1 MTDVKHPAHPAHP
14 ARDHL
19 ALVLDTD
26 DLVAATRLAR
36 AMEPW
41 FGIVKVGLELY
52 YATGPEAVVSMR
64 ELGFGVFCDLKLH
77 DIPTQVGRACRVLG
91 ALGADY
97 VTLHA
102 AGGLSMLQAGVD
114 GLRKG
119 AEAAGLAPPVA
130 LAVTVL
136 TSDGD
141 APANMLAHRVAMAV
155 EARCDGI
162 VCSPLDVREAKLYAP
177 RLVAMVPGIRLPGTP
192 THDQARSATPA
203 EAIAAGADVLVIG
216 RTVTGANDPRAAAVA
231 VADAVAATL
240 DRTSA

>member
-1 MTDVKHPAHPAHP
+1 MTDAKHP

-36 AMEPW
+36 MLEPW

-52 YATGPEAVVSMR
+52 CAAGPEAVVSMR
-64 ELGFGVFCDLKLH
+64 DLGFGVFCDVKLH
-77 DIPTQVGRACRVLG
+77 DIPTQVGRACRVLA
-91 ALGADY
+91 ALGVDY

-102 AGGLSMLQAGVD
+102 AGGTAMLEAGVD
-114 GLRKG
+114 GLRRG
-119 AEAAGLAPPVA
+119 AEAAGLAVPAA

-141 APANMLAHRVAMAV
+141 APANMLAHRVAVAV

-177 RLVAMVPGIRLPGTP
+177 RLVAVVPGVRLPGTP
-192 THDQARSATPA
+192 THDQARTATPE
-203 EAIAAGADVLVIG
+203 EAIAEGADVLVIG
-216 RTVTGANDPRAAAVA
+216 RTVTGADNPVAAAA
-231 VADAVAATL
+231 LVADAVAATL
-240 DRTSA
+240 ARTPA

>member
-1 MTDVKHPAHPAHP
+1 MTTDLHP

-26 DLVAATRLAR
+26 DLVAASRLAR

-52 YATGPEAVVSMR
+52 SAAGPEAVASMR
-64 ELGFGVFCDLKLH
+64 DHGFAVFCDLKLH

-91 ALGADY
+91 ALGVDY

-102 AGGLSMLQAGVD
+102 MGGTAMLRAGVE
-114 GLRKG
+114 GLRDG
-119 AEAAGLAPPVA
+119 AEAADLAPPIA

-141 APANMLAHRVAMAV
+141 APAHILPRRVAAAV
-155 EARCDGI
+155 EAGCGGI
-162 VCSPLDVREAKLYAP
+162 VCSALDVREAKLYAP
-177 RLVAMVPGIRLPGTP
+177 RLVAVVPGIRLPGSP
-192 THDQARSATPA
+192 KHDQVRSATPG
-203 EAIAAGADVLVIG
+203 EAMADGADVLVIG
-216 RTVTGANDPRAAAVA
+216 RTVTGAADPLAAAA
-231 VADAVAATL
+231 SVADAVAATL

>member
-1 MTDVKHPAHPAHP
+1 MTDKHP
-14 ARDHL
+14 ARDRL

-52 YATGPEAVVSMR
+52 CAAGPEALVSMR

-91 ALGADY
+91 ALGVDY

-102 AGGLSMLQAGVD
+102 AGGPAMLEAGVD
-114 GLRKG
+114 GLRRG
-119 AEAAGLAPPVA
+119 AEAAALPAPIA

-141 APANMLAHRVAMAV
+141 APANMLAHRVAVAV

-162 VCSPLDVREAKLYAP
+162 VCSPIDVREAKLYAP
-177 RLVAMVPGIRLPGTP
+177 RLFAMVPGIRLPGTP
-192 THDQARSATPA
+192 THDQARAATPD
-203 EAIAAGADVLVIG
+203 EAIANGADVLVVG
-216 RTVTGANDPRAAAVA
+216 RTVTGADNPAAAAAA

-240 DRTSA
+240 DRTPA

>member
-1 MTDVKHPAHPAHP
+1 MTDDKHA
-14 ARDHL
+14 ARDHM

-36 AMEPW
+36 TMEPW

-52 YATGPEAVVSMR
+52 CAAGPEAVVSMR
-64 ELGFGVFCDLKLH
+64 DLGFGVFCDVKLH

-91 ALGADY
+91 ALGVDY

-102 AGGLSMLQAGVD
+102 AGGTAMLEAGVD
-114 GLRKG
+114 GLRRG
-119 AEAAGLAPPVA
+119 AEAAGLPAPAA

-141 APANMLAHRVAMAV
+141 APANMLAHRVAVAV

-177 RLVAMVPGIRLPGTP
+177 RLLAVVPGIRLPGTP
-192 THDQARSATPA
+192 THDQARSATPD
-203 EAIAAGADVLVIG
+203 EAIAEGADVLVIG
-216 RTVTGANDPRAAAVA
+216 RTVTGADNPLAAAAA

-240 DRTSA
+240 DRTPA